1 MPRPET
7 LLATV
12 RRAWHQPVAD
22 IRAICRG
29 VHASRWEAT
38 AGDHRFTLTRAP
50 AKARASLAAGLSALD
65 RLIERGIGASRA
77 ERTVHGTL
85 TVETAVSVL
94 ALGRRAEG
102 RPLHPADPVDAR
114 WWGCLLGAAHR
125 ALDGFDHPGLH
136 HPAGWHG
143 LDPGAPHLPP
153 ETRDAVARAVA
164 AVTRLCVTDRLTYGV
179 LHRDPSAPLFLIDP
193 ATGRTGVLGW
203 GPAGTGPLVYD
214 LAAAVV
220 AADGPEATAELVDAY
235 ARAGPVHRD
244 EIEAALPVLV
254 ELRRAALAAR
264 RPVIR
269 ARPS

>member
-1 MPRPET
+1 M
-7 LLATV
+7 
-12 RRAWHQPVAD
+12 
-22 IRAICRG
+22 RAICRG
-29 VHASRWEAT
+29 AHASRWEVT
-38 AGDHRFTLTRAP
+38 AGGERFTLTRAP
-50 AKARASLAAGLSALD
+50 AHARAALEAGLGALD
-65 RLIERGIGASRA
+65 RLAEWGIGTGPA
-77 ERTVHGTL
+77 ERTVHGGL
-85 TVETAVSVL
+85 TSENAITVL
-94 ALGRRAEG
+94 ALARRAEG

-114 WWGCLLGAAHR
+114 WWGGLLGAAHR
-125 ALDGFDHPGLH
+125 ALDGFDHPGLQH

-153 ETRDAVARAVA
+153 ATRDAVARAVA

-214 LAAAVV
+214 LAAAVLS
-220 AADGPEATAELVDAY
+220 ADGPEARAELIDAY

-244 EIEAALPVLV
+244 EIEIALPVLI
-254 ELRRAALAAR
+254 ELRRAVLAAR

-269 ARPS
+269 AS